1 MPRVKLLNAKE
12 DVAPEHHALY
22 DELAAM
28 RGRLSGPASV
38 VMYSPALSKP
48 WNDQSEF
55 LHRETIVEHALAEL
69 AISAAARECDCP
81 YIWNAHVNKARKHGI
96 AEATLIATRDNTALD
111 AMHAIPPH
119 EAAVVNYARQ
129 LMRGNRVDQTSFD
142 ALLSA
147 KGAQWMVEL
156 TGLIGRYAALAG
168 ILNSF
173 EVLPKADAEP
183 LPLPMPNAP
192 SAQGPVA
199 PPRVTPRVTP
209 ITTREQLAKA
219 DRATFDAIAK
229 SRGTL
234 RGPYAILMHSP
245 KFCLLVSEVSG
256 YLRHRSL
263 VQPASAQLCIIA
275 VAREKDCPYVWGSH
289 VVSARMA
296 GVSEQAIAA
305 VRDRAALAGLAQDD
319 ADIIDYVRQLHRS
332 HRVTQA
338 LFDRLCERHGIP
350 WLVELTALIG
360 HYGMVI
366 AQLNAFEVAPRA
378 DAEQLPL

>member
-1 MPRVKLLNAKE
+1 VPRVKLLNAKE

-55 LHRETIVEHALAEL
+55 LHRETIVEHGFAEL
-69 AISAAARECDCP
+69 AICAAARERDCP
-81 YIWNAHVNKARKHGI
+81 YIWNAHAKKARKHGI
-96 AEATLIATRDNTALD
+96 AEATITATRDNAALD
-111 AMHAIPPH
+111 GLPPQ
-119 EAAVVNYARQ
+119 EAAVVSYARQ
-129 LMRGNRVDQTSFD
+129 LLRGNRVDQATFD
-142 ALLSA
+142 ALLNA
-147 KGAQWMVEL
+147 HGAQWLVEL

-183 LPLPMPNAP
+183 LPVPMPNAP
-192 SAQGPVA
+192 RSRAPVA
-199 PPRVTPRVTP
+199 PPLATPRLVP
-209 ITTREQLAKA
+209 LIAREQVSEAH
-219 DRATFDAIAK
+219 RATFDAVAK
-229 SRGTL
+229 ARGVL
-234 RGPYAILMHSP
+234 RAPFGILMHSP
-245 KFCLLVSEVSG
+245 KFCMLVSEVSR
-256 YLRHRSL
+256 YMRHRSL
-263 VQPASAQLCIIA
+263 VNAEARELCVIA
-275 VAREKDCPYVWGSH
+275 VAREKDCPYVWASH
-289 VVSARMA
+289 VVAARKA

-305 VRDRAALAGLAQDD
+305 VRDRLELASLNQNE

-332 HRVTQA
+332 QRVTQA
-338 LFDRLCERHGIP
+338 LFDRLCARHGIP

-360 HYGMVI
+360 HYGMVT

-378 DAEQLPL
+378 DGERLPL